1 MIKVLVVD
9 DSKVARE
16 MITHIL
22 TADPDIKVIGTAAD
36 GYRALVAL
44 ERQRPDVV
52 TMDVHMPGLD
62 GFATTREIMREHPVP
77 VVIVTATLDPKA
89 DTALFRTLEAGA
101 LAILL
106 KPPGFG
112 HPDHARAA
120 AELLQT
126 VRLMSEVRVV
136 RRSYR
141 KSRLTSPVKHEVTA
155 PPKLVAMGASTGGP
169 VVVKNIIS
177 ALPGNFPFPLLVVQ
191 HMAGEF
197 LAGYVEWLGG
207 SSELSVKLGESGET
221 VRGGSVYIAPGGVD
235 MGLDGRGR
243 IVLTPGAPGQLLCP
257 SVNHLFRSVAIQC
270 GSQAVGILLTGMGND
285 GAAGLK
291 DMRDEGALTI
301 VQDEE
306 SSVIFGMPGEAIRMG
321 GARQVLSPDSIIT
334 LLKGL
339 AGRVV

>member
-22 TADPDIKVIGTAAD
+22 TADPGIKVIGTAAD
-36 GYRALVAL
+36 GYRALAAM
-44 ERQRPDVV
+44 ERQQPDVV

-77 VVIVTATLDPKA
+77 VVIVTGTLDPKA
-89 DTALFRTLEAGA
+89 DTAVFRTLEAGA
-101 LAILL
+101 LAIIL

-126 VRLMSEVRVV
+126 VRLMSEVKVV

-141 KSRLTSPVKHEVTA
+141 ESRLPSPVKPEVTA
-155 PPKLVAMGASTGGP
+155 PPKLVAVGASTGGP
-169 VVVKNIIS
+169 VIVKNIIS
-177 ALPGNFPFPLLVVQ
+177 SLPASFPFPVLVVQ

-197 LAGYVEWLGG
+197 LAGYAEWLAGAC
-207 SSELSVKLGESGET
+207 ELTVKLGEPGET
-221 VRGGSVYIAPGGVD
+221 VKGGSVYIAPGGAD

-270 GSQAVGILLTGMGND
+270 GRHAVGILLTGMGND

-291 DMRDEGALTI
+291 EMRDEGALTI

-306 SSVIFGMPGEAIRMG
+306 SSVIFGMPAEAIRIG
-321 GARQVLSPDSIIT
+321 GARQVLSPGNIVA

-339 AGRVV
+339 AGRLV